1 MIQNSKAG
9 KFAAKS
15 GTKTRAPY
23 RETKRLKP
31 EERRELIVKAAQSLL
46 LSQGFSALTL
56 RNAAE
61 AADIRMATL
70 QYYFPSREA
79 LFKQAFQDIVDSSW
93 NDLIGKLNGI
103 DSSEPEAR
111 LRCYVQSMC
120 ESSRNGPVVGCFVE
134 LWAAARVH
142 DYAADI
148 MRVYYDD
155 AVIELAKLLRAANSS
170 MTAQQSRQQAVLAM
184 SMIEGLALFNQIDSK
199 AGRRSRVALNRAV
212 DSIMLMVIS

>member
-1 MIQNSKAG
+1 MTQL
-9 KFAAKS
+9 AKTVKDPIS
-15 GTKTRAPY
+15 RAPY

-31 EERRELIVKAAQSLL
+31 EQRRALIIEAAQSILL
-46 LSQGFSALTL
+46 AEGFSALTL
-56 RNAAE
+56 RNTAE

-79 LFKQAFQDIVDSSW
+79 LFKQAFQNMVDKSW
-93 NDLIGKLNGI
+93 NDLIAKLDRI
-103 DSSEPEAR
+103 DSAEPEAR
-111 LRCYVQSMC
+111 LRSYVKSMC
-120 ESSRNGPVVGCFVE
+120 ETSRNGALVGCFVE

-170 MTAQQSRQQAVLAM
+170 MSAQQSRQQAVLAM

-199 AGRRSRVALNRAV
+199 AGRRPRVSVNGAV
-212 DSIMLMVIS
+212 DSILLLQNMTA